1 MLWNNP
7 LPLTSYVLYV
17 SKPALLL
24 CYRQEHCICIEEK
37 LAALYLCWS
46 GADRRSQLQEARH
59 RGEQELK
66 GSRNLKQEKH
76 RPPNLQQRGKG
87 QGCWF
92 HAWNG
97 VDSDFHIKGRKPH
110 KAGEQGWGQTS
121 VNLHSILS
129 MFYGLCVKLD
139 YLLFLRRCV
148 FPEINLFLRFLISI
162 NLYL

>member
-1 MLWNNP
+1 MVKDLQKNNVSFSIKLFAVLWNNP

-24 CYRQEHCICIEEK
+24 CYRQEPCICIEEK

-59 RGEQELK
+59 REEQDLK

-87 QGCWF
+87 RGCWF

-97 VDSDFHIKGRKPH
+97 DDSNFHVKGRKPH
-110 KAGEQGWGQTS
+110 KAGEQGWGQAS
-121 VNLHSILS
+121 VNLHSTLCS
-129 MFYGLCVKLD
+129 MACVSNLVTYG
-139 YLLFLRRCV
+139 F
-148 FPEINLFLRFLISI
+148 
-162 NLYL
+162 